1 MTLLENGEHH
11 LEHGELEGKRKKKEK
26 GKKNI
31 TSTYWYLPFLDLK
44 IMEGN

>member
-1 MTLLENGEHH
+1 MTLLESGEHH

-26 GKKNI
+26 RKEKHNK
-31 TSTYWYLPFLDLK
+31 YYLPFFDLK